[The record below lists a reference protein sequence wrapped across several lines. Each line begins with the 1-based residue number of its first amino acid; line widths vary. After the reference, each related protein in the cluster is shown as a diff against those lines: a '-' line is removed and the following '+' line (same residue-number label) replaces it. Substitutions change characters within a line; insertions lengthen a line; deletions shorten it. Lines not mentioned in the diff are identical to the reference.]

1 MKSNTTVHIYGGVGC
16 IHCVNAEKLA
26 ASKGFNILK
35 DDIADVTPQEWIDR
49 IQIVP
54 RSIPQIF
61 VNGEYVG
68 GLDSFRGWL
77 NENNL

>member
-1 MKSNTTVHIYGGVGC
+1 MMSNTTVHIYGGVGC
-16 IHCVNAEKLA
+16 SACVNAEKLA

-35 DDIADVTPQEWIDR
+35 NDIGDISPQEWVDR
-49 IQIVP
+49 IEIVP

-61 VNGEYVG
+61 VNGEYIG

-77 NENNL
+77 HEHDL

>member
-1 MKSNTTVHIYGGVGC
+1 MMSNTVVHIYGGVGC
-16 IHCVNAEKLA
+16 SACASAEKLA
-26 ASKGFNILK
+26 ELKGFDVLK
-35 DDIADVTPQEWIDR
+35 TDIGEVSPQEWIDR
-49 IQIVP
+49 IEIIP

-77 NENNL
+77 HDHDL